1 MDDYDKKRLSLLE
14 KSTKTL
20 NREMGEVLGEL
31 KGIRKQG
38 TFDLV
43 GRVAEIVALVIILIQ
58 LL

>member
-1 MDDYDKKRLSLLE
+1 MDDYDKERLDLLE
-14 KSTKTL
+14 GSYKTL

-38 TFDLV
+38 RFDLV
-43 GRVAEIVALVIILIQ
+43 GRVAEIAALVIILVQ